1 MPCDASGFKLVRLCL
16 RQLSCVTLALAW
28 KKILARGVSPAM
40 IGHGGLCAKIIE
52 SGDIALGDA
61 ITVLPPLEG

>member
-1 MPCDASGFKLVRLCL
+1 
-16 RQLSCVTLALAW
+16 
-28 KKILARGVSPAM
+28 M

>member
-1 MPCDASGFKLVRLCL
+1 MP
-16 RQLSCVTLALAW
+16 
-28 KKILARGVSPAM
+28 ARPPPPPVARAAM

-61 ITVLPPLEG
+61 LTVLPPLEG